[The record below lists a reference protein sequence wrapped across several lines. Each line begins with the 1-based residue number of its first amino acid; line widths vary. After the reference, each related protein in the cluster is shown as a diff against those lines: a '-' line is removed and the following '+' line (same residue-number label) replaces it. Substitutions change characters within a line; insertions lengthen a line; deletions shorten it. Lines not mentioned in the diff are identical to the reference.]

1 MVLFDWAWNNKGL
14 RAFYVVKRMRAI
26 ILSWEYP
33 PRIVG
38 ELADYVKKLS
48 LQLAKNTVDVY
59 IVTYHDYLTGVSSD
73 LEGIKIFRVSNP
85 VRTHIGVLT
94 WVLTLNQE
102 VERATANIY
111 YSNNK
116 QIDLIDAHDWHFI
129 PAAITIKKALNIPF
143 IYSVESLEEHRSHGA
158 NSPFNRAIK
167 SIEWL
172 GMYEAEKLIVKSE
185 WMRDEVLRLYQVPLE
200 KVKVIQPK
208 SAGWIKEILE
218 TYNSLKRGI
227 P

>member
-1 MVLFDWAWNNKGL
+1 M
-14 RAFYVVKRMRAI
+14 RVVI
-26 ILSWEYP
+26 FSWEYP

-38 ELADYVKKLS
+38 HLADYVRELAV
-48 LQLAKNTVDVY
+48 QLVKANVKTHV
-59 IVTYHDYLTGVSSD
+59 VTYHDYLTGQHD
-73 LEGIKIFRVSNP
+73 EPEGVETYRVTNP

-102 VERATANIY
+102 VERAAANIY
-111 YSNNK
+111 YTTSK
-116 QIDLIDAHDWHFI
+116 QVNLIDAHDWHFI
-129 PAAITIKKALNIPF
+129 PAAVTLKKALNIPF

-158 NSPFNRAIK
+158 NSPFNMAIK

-185 WMRDEVLRLYQVPLE
+185 WMRNEVYRLYKVPLE

-208 SAGWIKEILE
+208 SVNWIKNVL
-218 TYNSLKRGI
+218 GI
-227 P
+227 YQNVAGGATFK